1 MAWPSPAASDC
12 CDALSVIDI
21 SGLCVTDRS
30 PRERIAAEMREACLA
45 SGFFYI
51 SGHGVPQSFA
61 DAVTGQARRFFT
73 LPAEV
78 KDTLHIRHSF
88 CSRGYSPLK
97 GQVMEPGTPPD
108 LKENF

>member
-51 SGHGVPQSFA
+51 CGHGVPQSFA
-61 DAVTGQARRFFT
+61 DAVTEQSRRFFT

-78 KDTLHIRHSF
+78 KDTLHIRQF
-88 CSRGYSPLK
+88 LLQPGLLAAE
-97 GQVMEPGTPPD
+97 GPGTGARHAA
-108 LKENF
+108 